1 MPTNQEYVLTD
12 TDLIVSKTDLKGFI
26 TYINDD
32 FIRIGGYSKK
42 ELIGAPHNILRH
54 SDMPKA
60 AFADMWKTLKSGN
73 SWTGIVKNRTKD
85 GGFYWVRANTMPML
99 ENNKVIGYMS
109 VRNKPSANEVSV
121 AANLYR
127 ELNAGRSKMKLDAGE
142 VIAPSLIAAIRRTF
156 KNITIKSKLNILV
169 AGSLIALSS
178 VGMYGYY
185 GINVIKDAN
194 TKNQHEIELHAK
206 GINLSRA
213 VQVEF
218 KTQVQEWK
226 NTLLRG
232 QDESQFIKY
241 SQAFDEQ
248 SVKVRS
254 ELNALHSLME
264 KDLSEKDMLPVVGV
278 EKDMLAIVES
288 ALKNHNELIEKY
300 HAALKNYQTDNMN
313 SIMAVDA
320 MVKGIDRTFVGDV
333 EKLVSFHQIE
343 IEKHINESDNFSRHV
358 IVVFS
363 NSLARMTI
371 ALGLIL
377 FGWAIATLISVL
389 TPIKTATKLI
399 QDASEGKEIRLDEFA
414 KNELGRLIQAIKS
427 LAILTGFDAAEE
439 RRAANEMA
447 RIKMALDE
455 VTTPVT
461 LSNSQREFIYMN
473 KSATALWK
481 RMESEIAKRIPGYTL
496 ESMYGTSL
504 STYLETAEDRAAFG
518 EPTKEIKI
526 TNLNLGGRKLQATIV
541 SIFDE
546 RDFYI
551 GRATQWA
558 DRTTELVLEEQIS
571 NIVSA
576 AVTGNFHGRIEAQT
590 SNMFFKQLI
599 EGLNLLLET
608 CERSYGDIANTFD
621 ALSHGDLSQ
630 TITNE
635 YTGEFE
641 NIKNNANNTLY
652 KLTEIVESIKGI
664 TSIVKE
670 GSVSIAMSSSEL
682 AMRTNSQAAAIEETA
697 ASMHELDSTVD
708 SNSENASHVND
719 FVIGASNN
727 ATRGVDVIRRVVTTM
742 EDIRESSRKV
752 VDIIS
757 VIDGISFQ
765 TNILALNAAVEAAR
779 AGEQGRGF
787 AVVATEVRSLAQRA
801 AAAAGEIKILINDS
815 VEKIEDGSKLVVD
828 AGHTM
833 EDIVG
838 SIRTVTEMIG
848 QISVASTE
856 QSQGIRQANHAI
868 SNLEETTQ
876 QNAILVEQSAVTSDS
891 LRSQA
896 TNLSKAVDYF
906 KLS

>member
-1 MPTNQEYVLTD
+1 
-12 TDLIVSKTDLKGFI
+12 LIQ
-26 TYINDD
+26 
-32 FIRIGGYSKK
+32 
-42 ELIGAPHNILRH
+42 
-54 SDMPKA
+54 
-60 AFADMWKTLKSGN
+60 
-73 SWTGIVKNRTKD
+73 
-85 GGFYWVRANTMPML
+85 
-99 ENNKVIGYMS
+99 
-109 VRNKPSANEVSV
+109 
-121 AANLYR
+121 
-127 ELNAGRSKMKLDAGE
+127 
-142 VIAPSLIAAIRRTF
+142 
-156 KNITIKSKLNILV
+156 TIKS
-169 AGSLIALSS
+169 LS
-178 VGMYGYY
+178 
-185 GINVIKDAN
+185 IIK
-194 TKNQHEIELHAK
+194 
-206 GINLSRA
+206 
-213 VQVEF
+213 
-218 KTQVQEWK
+218 
-226 NTLLRG
+226 
-232 QDESQFIKY
+232 
-241 SQAFDEQ
+241 
-248 SVKVRS
+248 
-254 ELNALHSLME
+254 
-264 KDLSEKDMLPVVGV
+264 
-278 EKDMLAIVES
+278 
-288 ALKNHNELIEKY
+288 
-300 HAALKNYQTDNMN
+300 
-313 SIMAVDA
+313 
-320 MVKGIDRTFVGDV
+320 
-333 EKLVSFHQIE
+333 
-343 IEKHINESDNFSRHV
+343 
-358 IVVFS
+358 
-363 NSLARMTI
+363 
-371 ALGLIL
+371 
-377 FGWAIATLISVL
+377 
-389 TPIKTATKLI
+389 
-399 QDASEGKEIRLDEFA
+399 
-414 KNELGRLIQAIKS
+414 
-427 LAILTGFDAAEE
+427 GFDAAEE
-439 RRAANEMA
+439 RRSANSMA

-518 EPTKEIKI
+518 EPTKEVKI
-526 TNLNLGGRKLQATIV
+526 TNLNLGGRKIQVTIV

-571 NIVSA
+571 TIVSA
-576 AVTGNFHGRIEAQT
+576 AVTGNFHGRIETQT

-599 EGLNLLLET
+599 EGLNLLLQT
-608 CERSYGDIANTFD
+608 CERSYRDMANTFD
-621 ALSHGDLSQ
+621 ALSRGDLSQ

-652 KLTEIVESIKGI
+652 KLTEIVESIKDI
-664 TSIVKE
+664 TRIVKD
-670 GSVSIAMSSSEL
+670 GSVEIALSSSQL
-682 AMRTNSQAAAIEETA
+682 ATRTNSQAAAIEETA

-708 SNSENASHVND
+708 SNTENANNVND

-801 AAAAGEIKILINDS
+801 AAAAGEIKTLINDS

-848 QISVASTE
+848 QISAASTE
-856 QSQGIRQANHAI
+856 QSQGIRQANQAI

-891 LRSQA
+891 LKSQA
-896 TNLSKAVDYF
+896 TNLAKAVDYF
-906 KLS
+906 KIG

>member
-1 MPTNQEYVLTD
+1 MSTNQEYVLTD
-12 TDLIVSKTDLKGFI
+12 DDLIVSKTDLKGII

-32 FIRIGGYSKK
+32 FVRIGGFSKK
-42 ELIGAPHNILRH
+42 ELIGSPHNILRH

-85 GGFYWVRANTMPML
+85 GGFYWVRANAMPML

-109 VRNKPSANEVSV
+109 VRNKPTANEVRV

-127 ELNAGRSKMKLDAGE
+127 EIITGRSKIKLDAGE
-142 VIAPSLIAAIRRTF
+142 IITPNLIAAIRRTF

-169 AGSLIALSS
+169 AGSIIAISS

-185 GINVIKDAN
+185 GINIIKETN
-194 TKNQHEIELHAK
+194 IENRRELELHTK
-206 GINLSRA
+206 SLNLTRS
-213 VQVEF
+213 VQIDF
-218 KTQVQEWK
+218 KTQIQEWK
-226 NTLLRG
+226 NILLRG

-248 SVKVRS
+248 SVKVRN
-254 ELNALHSLME
+254 ELNALNSVMTQDTAKE
-264 KDLSEKDMLPVVGV
+264 MLTLVGT
-278 EKDMLAIVES
+278 
-288 ALKNHNELIEKY
+288 ALKNHDELMVKY
-300 HAALKNYQTDNMN
+300 HEALKTYKTDNVAD
-313 SIMAVDA
+313 IFAVDA
-320 MVKGIDRTFVGDV
+320 MVKGIDRQFIENID
-333 EKLVSFHQIE
+333 KLALFHDTE
-343 IEKHINESDNFSRHV
+343 IQKHLNEGKDFSEHV
-358 IVVFS
+358 TTLFSQNVVV
-363 NSLARMTI
+363 MTI
-371 ALGLIL
+371 AMGLVL
-377 FGWAIATLISVL
+377 LGWAIATLISIL
-389 TPIKTATKLI
+389 TPIKTTTKLI
-399 QDASEGKEIRLDEFA
+399 QDASEGKEIRLDDFA

-427 LAILTGFDAAEE
+427 LSIIKGFDAAEE
-439 RRAANEMA
+439 RRSANSMA

-518 EPTKEIKI
+518 EPTKEVKI
-526 TNLNLGGRKLQATIV
+526 TNLNLGGRKIQVTIV

-571 NIVSA
+571 TIVSA
-576 AVTGNFHGRIEAQT
+576 AVTGNFHGRIETQT

-599 EGLNLLLET
+599 EGLNLLLQT
-608 CERSYGDIANTFD
+608 CERSYRDMANTFD
-621 ALSHGDLSQ
+621 ALSRGDLSQ

-652 KLTEIVESIKGI
+652 KLTEIVESIKDI
-664 TSIVKE
+664 TRIVKD
-670 GSVSIAMSSSEL
+670 GSVEIALSSSKL
-682 AMRTNSQAAAIEETA
+682 ATRTNSQAAAIEETA

-708 SNSENASHVND
+708 SNTENANNVND

-801 AAAAGEIKILINDS
+801 AAAAGEIKTLINDS

-848 QISVASTE
+848 QISAASTE
-856 QSQGIRQANHAI
+856 QSQGIRQANQAI

-891 LRSQA
+891 LKSQA
-896 TNLSKAVDYF
+896 TNLAKAVDYF
-906 KLS
+906 KIG

>member
-1 MPTNQEYVLTD
+1 MPNNQEYVLTD
-12 TDLIVSKTDLKGFI
+12 SDLIVSKTDLKGII
-26 TYINDD
+26 TYVNDD
-32 FIRIGGYSKK
+32 FIRIGGFSKK
-42 ELIGAPHNILRH
+42 ELIGAQHNILRH
-54 SDMPKA
+54 PDMPKA
-60 AFADMWKTLKSGN
+60 AFADIWKTLETGN
-73 SWTGIVKNRTKD
+73 PWTGIVKNRTKD
-85 GGFYWVRANTMPML
+85 GGFYWVRANVMPIW
-99 ENNKVIGYMS
+99 ENDKCAGYMS
-109 VRNKPSANEVSV
+109 VRNKPSVDEISN
-121 AANLYR
+121 AANLYC
-127 ELNAGRSKMKLDAGE
+127 EMNAGRNKIKLDSGE
-142 VIAPSLIAAIRRTF
+142 IITPSLTAAIRRTF
-156 KNITIKSKLNILV
+156 KNITVKTKLTTLV
-169 AGSLIALSS
+169 TASLLALGS

-185 GINVIKDAN
+185 GINIIKDAN
-194 TKNQHEIELHAK
+194 IQNQHKVELHAQNV
-206 GINLSRA
+206 NLSRL
-213 VQVEF
+213 VQIEF
-218 KTQVQEWK
+218 KTQIQEW
-226 NTLLRG
+226 NTLLHG
-232 QDESQFIKY
+232 QDKSQFIKY

-248 SVKVRS
+248 SVKIHNGLTT
-254 ELNALHSLME
+254 LNNLMAEMPE
-264 KDLSEKDMLPVVGV
+264 KD
-278 EKDMLAIVES
+278 IVALVDI
-288 ALKNHNELIEKY
+288 ALKNHDEFIVQY
-300 HAALKNYQTDNMN
+300 RATLKTYQADNVAD
-313 SIMAVDA
+313 IFAVDT
-320 MVKGIDRTFVGDV
+320 MTKGIDKQFM
-333 EKLVSFHQIE
+333 ENINKLVSFHQAE
-343 IEKHINESDNFSRHV
+343 IIKNIDESKDFSEHETALFLHNILV
-358 IVVFS
+358 
-363 NSLARMTI
+363 MTI
-371 ALGLIL
+371 VMGLIL
-377 FGWAIATLISVL
+377 LGWASATLTSVL

-399 QDASEGKEIRLDEFA
+399 QDASEGKEIRLDDFA
-414 KNELGRLIQAIKS
+414 KNELGRLIQSIKS
-427 LAILTGFDAAEE
+427 LSIIKGFDAAEE
-439 RRAANEMA
+439 RRSANSMA

-518 EPTKEIKI
+518 EPTKEVKI
-526 TNLNLGGRKLQATIV
+526 TNLNLGGRKLQVTIV
-541 SIFDE
+541 FIFDE

-571 NIVSA
+571 TIVSA
-576 AVTGNFHGRIEAQT
+576 AVTGNFHGRIETQT

-599 EGLNLLLET
+599 EGLNLLLQT
-608 CERSYGDIANTFD
+608 CERSYRDMANTFD
-621 ALSHGDLSQ
+621 ALSRGDLSQ

-652 KLTEIVESIKGI
+652 KLTEIVESIKDI
-664 TSIVKE
+664 TRIVKD
-670 GSVSIAMSSSEL
+670 GSVEIALSSSKL
-682 AMRTNSQAAAIEETA
+682 ATRTNSQAAAIEETA

-708 SNSENASHVND
+708 SNTENANNVND

-848 QISVASTE
+848 QISAASTE
-856 QSQGIRQANHAI
+856 QSLGIRQANQAI
-868 SNLEETTQ
+868 SDLEETTQ
-876 QNAILVEQSAVTSDS
+876 QNAILVEQSAATSDS
-891 LRSQA
+891 LKSQA
-896 TNLSKAVDYF
+896 ADLAKAVDYF
-906 KLS
+906 KLG